1 MTNIP
6 IDKKLYSKVKSIAK
20 KKFNVWPSAYGSAWL
35 VREYKKRGGE
45 YKKYR
50 VNMTFSPRSKKYGLS
65 RWFLEQW
72 IDVCKLP
79 KIVSCGRKNTS
90 KGEYPYC
97 RPRYKIS
104 SNTPNIA
111 KSLSMTEIKRR
122 CSRKRRNPYKKVY
135 SIKKSRKR
143 SSKKII

>member
-1 MTNIP
+1 M
-6 IDKKLYSKVKSIAK
+6 K
-20 KKFNVWPSAYGSAWL
+20 
-35 VREYKKRGGE
+35 
-45 YKKYR
+45 
-50 VNMTFSPRSKKYGLS
+50 FSPHSKKYGLS
-65 RWFLEQW
+65 RWFSEQW

-111 KSLSMTEIKRR
+111 KSLSKTEIKRR

-143 SSKKII
+143 RSKKII

>member
-1 MTNIP
+1 
-6 IDKKLYSKVKSIAK
+6 
-20 KKFNVWPSAYGSAWL
+20 
-35 VREYKKRGGE
+35 
-45 YKKYR
+45 
-50 VNMTFSPRSKKYGLS
+50 MTFSPHSKKYGLS
-65 RWFLEQW
+65 RWFSEQW

-79 KIVSCGRKNTS
+79 NIVSCGRKNTS

-111 KSLSMTEIKRR
+111 KSLSKTEIKRR

-143 SSKKII
+143 RSKKII